1 VLHLIYVVK
10 SQYFHYQELKAFKYK
25 MKHLG
30 KLEGVASVSGVSNA
44 IVIPTFMFGLQAW
57 VHYAKIFNM

>member
-1 VLHLIYVVK
+1 
-10 SQYFHYQELKAFKYK
+10 

-30 KLEGVASVSGVSNA
+30 KPKGVANVLGVFNA

-57 VHYAKIFNM
+57 VHYDKIFNI

>member
-1 VLHLIYVVK
+1 
-10 SQYFHYQELKAFKYK
+10 

-30 KLEGVASVSGVSNA
+30 IPEGFASVSKVSNA

-57 VHYAKIFNM
+57 VHYAKIFNI